1 MAPPIKTTIS
11 DIDKLFN
18 YLKGQV
24 GWVPLERIRKT
35 IDSKLSDN
43 RKLEA
48 CRYLGLIER
57 DGTNI
62 KLSESGR
69 AYASGDDAAR
79 SAVMLAALR
88 NVPLY
93 SQTVDWI
100 HHNHKAEPTKTDVG
114 NYWHDKLQSELDGA
128 KDTALTDAVI
138 FFFRVADAAGLGK
151 FIAPGRGRPIAL
163 LRSDLDKIEQVVT
176 GSAPQPATSEP
187 QAQPDLPPTAAA
199 SEVTTSPAPVPA
211 TPMTPS
217 VGVQTSP
224 AIHINLEIHIAADAT
239 PATVEEIF
247 KNMRKYVLTDGE

>member
-24 GWVPLERIRKT
+24 GWVPLDRVRST

-48 CRYLGLIER
+48 CRYLGLIDR

-62 KLSESGR
+62 KLSDSGR
-69 AYASGDDAAR
+69 AYAGGDDAERA
-79 SAVMLAALR
+79 AVMLAALR
-88 NVPLY
+88 SVPLY

-100 HHNHKAEPTKTDVG
+100 HYNHKAEPTKTDVG

-151 FIAPGRGRPIAL
+151 FIAPGKGRPIAL
-163 LRSDLDKIEQVVT
+163 LRSDLEAIEQVVT
-176 GSAPQPATSEP
+176 GSASQAESSETQALPDPPPAGT
-187 QAQPDLPPTAAA
+187 TAGAGRP
-199 SEVTTSPAPVPA
+199 PAPVPA
-211 TPMTPS
+211 APVTPVS
-217 VGVQTSP
+217 VQTSP

-247 KNMRKYVLTDGE
+247 KNMRKYVLADGE